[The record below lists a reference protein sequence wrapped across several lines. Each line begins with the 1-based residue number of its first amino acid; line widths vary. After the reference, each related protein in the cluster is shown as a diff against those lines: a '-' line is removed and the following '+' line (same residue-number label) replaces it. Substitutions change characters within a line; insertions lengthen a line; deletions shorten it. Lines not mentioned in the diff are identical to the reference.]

1 LLSVRRLAPA
11 LLVAI
16 VVGTLACGSNPR
28 NLLVVRFDAGA
39 GDAGPEESD
48 ASAGVDAPRAD
59 PTLGGPCVDDPQC
72 DDHIACTY
80 DSCDPSL
87 LRCRN
92 VPDDTQCDDAVYCNG
107 QERCVVGHGC
117 TPGAVVT
124 CEDGQS
130 CTIDTCVEAT
140 KSCSHAPR
148 DVDQDGDP
156 DAHCVPGRDC
166 NDLDPTV
173 SSQHAEVCANGKDD
187 NCNGL
192 VDEQPC
198 VAPQGGTC
206 ATAVVAA
213 GAGTF
218 ALSTVG
224 LDKTF
229 STSCSVSTPQAGRD
243 VVASVNIPAG
253 PNVDLEVWATTAG
266 VEVSVAI
273 QAVCAASSSELECAS
288 AAGATS
294 VRARARNVAPGTYY
308 VVVTTQSEAS
318 IELQVDFLA
327 PTSRATNVDCASA
340 MAIQAGI
347 PTTVQIVDPP
357 TNLPSA
363 CSAATGE
370 LTYAL
375 TLTQPQDV
383 RVIASTLKGS
393 GSPVVGLRAPPCSG
407 AVADELRCAA
417 AGTPPLFARNLSP
430 GTYVITVAA
439 TSPIDASLEVQASPP
454 TASPPDQTCT
464 SPPAIGQNQ
473 SIAIDLSNHES
484 AIKDGCLPG
493 GPKAAYAL
501 SLSAPSD
508 VLLVARLPLSE
519 LGGVSLD
526 TPACNVARLG
536 CDVETAPIRVGK
548 RNVPAGDYRAVV
560 ADQLGLQGTLDA
572 LVRPTVAPTII
583 PSGGADTCAQAID
596 ASAGGFFTGDT
607 STANADYGNP
617 CDTPTSP
624 TGGARDQVLSF
635 VLGQPQRVVLD
646 MEGSL
651 YRTILDVRQGAI
663 CPGTPVT
670 GACYVGFYSQKSFLD
685 LELQAGTYW
694 MIIDGFAGEAGA
706 WDLDMRV
713 LPP

>member
-1 LLSVRRLAPA
+1 LVRRLVGVFI
-11 LLVAI
+11 VAI
-16 VVGTLACGSNPR
+16 VVGTLGCGSNPR
-28 NLLVVRFDAGA
+28 DLLVVRFDAGA
-39 GDAGPEESD
+39 ADAVPDVND
-48 ASAGVDAPRAD
+48 ASAGDEAAQAD

-72 DDHIACTY
+72 DDNIPCTY

-87 LRCRN
+87 KRCRN
-92 VPDDTQCDDAVYCNG
+92 VPDDMQCDDGIYCNG
-107 QERCVVGHGC
+107 RELCVIGRGC
-117 TPGAVVT
+117 MPGAVVT

-140 KSCSHAPR
+140 KSCSHSLR
-148 DVDQDGDP
+148 DIDQDGDP
-156 DAHCVPGRDC
+156 DAHCAPGHDC

-192 VDEQPC
+192 IDEQPC
-198 VAPQGGTC
+198 VTPQGGTC
-206 ATAVVAA
+206 GAAVAA
-213 GAGTF
+213 AGPGTY

-224 LDKTF
+224 LGKTF
-229 STSCSVSTPQAGRD
+229 STSCSVSTPRAGHD
-243 VVASVNIPAG
+243 VVASVNVPAG
-253 PNVDLEVWATTAG
+253 PNVDLEVWATTAT

-273 QAVCAASSSELECAS
+273 QGICAASTSELACAS
-288 AAGATS
+288 AATATS

-308 VVVTTQSEAS
+308 VVVTTQSEAD

-327 PTSRATNVDCASA
+327 PTPRATNVDCGSA
-340 MAIQAGI
+340 TAIVAGT

-363 CSAATGE
+363 CSFATGE

-375 TLTQPQDV
+375 TLSQPQDV

-393 GSPVVGLRAPPCSG
+393 GSPVVGLRAPPCTG
-407 AVADELRCAA
+407 VVADELRCAA
-417 AGTPPLFARNLSP
+417 AGSPLLYARNLGP

-454 TASPPDQTCT
+454 TASPPDQTCA
-464 SPPAIGQNQ
+464 SPPAIGQNE
-473 SIAIDLSNHES
+473 SLAIDLSNHES

-493 GPKAAYAL
+493 GPNAAYDL

-508 VLLVARLPLSE
+508 VLLVARLPLTE
-519 LGGVSLD
+519 RGGVSLD
-526 TPACNVARLG
+526 TPACNVGRLG
-536 CDVETAPIRVGK
+536 CDVETAPIRIGK
-548 RNVPAGDYRAVV
+548 RNVPQGDYRVVV
-560 ADQLGLQGTLDA
+560 ADELGLQGQLDA
-572 LVRPTVAPTII
+572 LVRPTVAPTIV

-607 STANADYGNP
+607 STAKADYDNP

-624 TGGARDQVLSF
+624 TGGARDQVLSL

-651 YRTILDVRQGAI
+651 YRTILDVRQGPG
-663 CPGTPVT
+663 CPGALVT
-670 GACYVGFYSQKSFLD
+670 GACYVGFNSEKSFLD
-685 LELQAGTYW
+685 LELQAGSYW
-694 MIIDGFAGEAGA
+694 IIIDGFAGEAGA